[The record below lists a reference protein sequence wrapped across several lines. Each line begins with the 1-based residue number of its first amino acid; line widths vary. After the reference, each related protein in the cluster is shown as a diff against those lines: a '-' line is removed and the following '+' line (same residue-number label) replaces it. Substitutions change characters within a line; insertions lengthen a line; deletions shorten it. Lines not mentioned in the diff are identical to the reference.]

1 MTRRN
6 PSLYSGI
13 PLKKIIGTEYSSEK
27 IAFRKSRARLSGRF
41 CVSRIDIPQ
50 STRGRYKIVG
60 GKKMR
65 RMRDM
70 GGFACRWKIDS
81 SEKPMANRQH
91 PLWPPQN
98 KQRIP
103 PWWTR
108 LSNQNPAVNRF
119 DDRLIF
125 FFPPFRVHFD
135 GGTITDFAIKYGG
148 NDWSGEKKK
157 KKEKHET
164 SARSPWEVTE
174 ILIFFWGYIYH
185 WSFEK
190 DIKVVERKENGERL
204 DCSTYTL

>member
-1 MTRRN
+1 MIISLISSSFVHEERN
-6 PSLYSGI
+6 HGSW
-13 PLKKIIGTEYSSEK
+13 SESFDSAK
-27 IAFRKSRARLSGRF
+27 TWGCHRKSRARLSGRF

-103 PWWTR
+103 P
-108 LSNQNPAVNRF
+108 
-119 DDRLIF
+119 
-125 FFPPFRVHFD
+125 
-135 GGTITDFAIKYGG
+135 
-148 NDWSGEKKK
+148 
-157 KKEKHET
+157 
-164 SARSPWEVTE
+164 
-174 ILIFFWGYIYH
+174 
-185 WSFEK
+185 
-190 DIKVVERKENGERL
+190 
-204 DCSTYTL
+204 

>member
-1 MTRRN
+1 MEKKTDRRYRIVDPKGGSRKFRRSSFLPLLLLFLSTDTWEETFEHLRFVHFLRCFTSFPPRRVKSFLAKSFRGNGKKEKGETREKRRREKERRLR
-6 PSLYSGI
+6 S

-103 PWWTR
+103 P
-108 LSNQNPAVNRF
+108 
-119 DDRLIF
+119 
-125 FFPPFRVHFD
+125 
-135 GGTITDFAIKYGG
+135 
-148 NDWSGEKKK
+148 
-157 KKEKHET
+157 
-164 SARSPWEVTE
+164 
-174 ILIFFWGYIYH
+174 
-185 WSFEK
+185 
-190 DIKVVERKENGERL
+190 
-204 DCSTYTL
+204 